1 MKISMNKT
9 VYELKKVGIACFSTG
24 LTSNK
29 AALDSITAKENRED
43 ILSLTS
49 EFERGKTFLVC

>member
-1 MKISMNKT
+1 MNKT